1 MPTLEGRPL
10 HACAEKTTGR
20 ICREV
25 GRKIKKRTFIIR
37 QTIQTKAIR
46 R

>member
-20 ICREV
+20 ICR
-25 GRKIKKRTFIIR
+25 KIKKRTFIIR